1 MLIISLLITKI
12 QDFFEKYPD
21 EASCKTHFKPER
33 DKQEVVCKRCQGK
46 EHYWLSTRDHNT
58 NVDPVNPGLPYVTGH
73 CYISPSY
80 LTIIG
85 ILG

>member
-1 MLIISLLITKI
+1 MKI

-21 EASCKTHFKPER
+21 EASCKAHFKPER
-33 DKQEVVCKRCQGK
+33 DKQGVLCKRCQGK
-46 EHYWLSTRDHNT
+46 EHYWLSRR
-58 NVDPVNPGLPYVTGH
+58 VQYQCKSCKPGTTLRTGH
-73 CYISPSY
+73 YYINSDY